1 MRQLDKKYHPAGKAM
16 LSLPGIHSSGI
27 SVFRRILDPAALAAY
42 KVALDKPILPQAAK
56 ELTMGI
62 GMQEM
67 LIILL
72 VVLVLFGA
80 KKLPE
85 IGGGLGRA
93 IRNFRKAQEEPDEID
108 ISAKKAEP
116 APQQEAPR
124 SVASEEVKQEVKS
137 ETKQAV

>member
-1 MRQLDKKYHPAGKAM
+1 
-16 LSLPGIHSSGI
+16 
-27 SVFRRILDPAALAAY
+27 
-42 KVALDKPILPQAAK
+42 
-56 ELTMGI
+56 MGI

-108 ISAKKAEP
+108 ISAKKSE

-124 SVASEEVKQEVKS
+124 SVASEQASQEVKS
-137 ETKQAV
+137 ETKQTVSQASPRSTFPPPHGTAIPARDPSGSF

>member
-1 MRQLDKKYHPAGKAM
+1 
-16 LSLPGIHSSGI
+16 
-27 SVFRRILDPAALAAY
+27 
-42 KVALDKPILPQAAK
+42 
-56 ELTMGI
+56 MGI

-93 IRNFRKAQEEPDEID
+93 IRNFKRATSGPDEID
-108 ISAKKAEP
+108 ISAKPEAKKEQPATSQAHSTDSSDTTGGKA
-116 APQQEAPR
+116 
-124 SVASEEVKQEVKS
+124 
-137 ETKQAV
+137 

>member
-1 MRQLDKKYHPAGKAM
+1 
-16 LSLPGIHSSGI
+16 
-27 SVFRRILDPAALAAY
+27 
-42 KVALDKPILPQAAK
+42 
-56 ELTMGI
+56 MGI

-85 IGGGLGRA
+85 IGSGLGRA

-108 ISAKKAEP
+108 LSAKKTEAS
-116 APQQEAPR
+116 AQEASR
-124 SVASEEVKQEVKS
+124 IGAS
-137 ETKQAV
+137 

>member
-1 MRQLDKKYHPAGKAM
+1 
-16 LSLPGIHSSGI
+16 
-27 SVFRRILDPAALAAY
+27 
-42 KVALDKPILPQAAK
+42 
-56 ELTMGI
+56 MGI

-93 IRNFRKAQEEPDEID
+93 IRNFKRATSEPDEID
-108 ISAKKAEP
+108 ISAKPEAKKNS
-116 APQQEAPR
+116 PQPP
-124 SVASEEVKQEVKS
+124 KPI
-137 ETKQAV
+137 

>member
-1 MRQLDKKYHPAGKAM
+1 
-16 LSLPGIHSSGI
+16 
-27 SVFRRILDPAALAAY
+27 
-42 KVALDKPILPQAAK
+42 
-56 ELTMGI
+56 MGI

-93 IRNFRKAQEEPDEID
+93 IRNFKKATSEPDEID
-108 ISAKKAEP
+108 ITPRTESKKTEGSDKTA
-116 APQQEAPR
+116 
-124 SVASEEVKQEVKS
+124 
-137 ETKQAV
+137 